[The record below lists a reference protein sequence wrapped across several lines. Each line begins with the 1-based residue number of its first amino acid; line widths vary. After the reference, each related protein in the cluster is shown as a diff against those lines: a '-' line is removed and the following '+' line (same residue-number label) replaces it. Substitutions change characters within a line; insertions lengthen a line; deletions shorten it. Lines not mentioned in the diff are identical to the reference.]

1 MTISTDFLSLECLL
15 KWQQN
20 IVGKSDALLFLGY
33 ENVGKFL
40 GLSVLQ
46 LHGNEKKYRVDLM
59 SLRRL
64 NRMAYEEP
72 LESAEQI

>member
-1 MTISTDFLSLECLL
+1 M
-15 KWQQN
+15 
-20 IVGKSDALLFLGY
+20 GKSDALLVLGY
-33 ENVGKFL
+33 ENVGKFP

-46 LHGNEKKYRVDLM
+46 LHEMKKNSVDLM

>member
-1 MTISTDFLSLECLL
+1 M
-15 KWQQN
+15 
-20 IVGKSDALLFLGY
+20 GKSDALLFLGY

-46 LHGNEKKYRVDLM
+46 LHGNEKKNCVDLM

-64 NRMAYEEP
+64 NRMVYEEP

>member
-46 LHGNEKKYRVDLM
+46 LHGNEKKKVVLISCPWED
-59 SLRRL
+59 
-64 NRMAYEEP
+64 
-72 LESAEQI
+72 